1 MLDFMATADEEQNFE
16 CKMPELRGKMSVSAG
31 HGVAPGGVLCLW
43 CPAFPPAYFML
54 SGAGRNRDKGGKE
67 KKAQLL
73 K

>member
-1 MLDFMATADEEQNFE
+1 MATADEEQNFE
-16 CKMPELRGKMSVSAG
+16 RKMPELRGKMSTG
-31 HGVAPGGVLCLW
+31 HGVAPGGVFCLW

-54 SGAGRNRDKGGKE
+54 SRAGRNRDKGGKE